1 MTMPTTDVDADDGDF
16 IELDDASP
24 EQVADP
30 DSWPNERIIG
40 AYLHQKRESNAR
52 NTYETRRTQLRR
64 FHAWLKSR
72 DDHVTD
78 MTPIRTRAFVNA
90 HADAG
95 YRASTAQAA
104 GEGVTDFFNTLRD
117 NFGIEVADHSGA
129 DPTDVTLSDLDATQ
143 GQSITESHEGKK
155 RSYVTKNEK
164 EQLLDHVPDPV
175 TRNKILIQ
183 LLWETGF
190 RRSTV
195 AQLTVDDIDRGR
207 QVVETTSPKVGK
219 SVSATYSDALAD
231 LLDLYLNW
239 HRGANLCAD
248 HSDRLFLGYRSPLS
262 AEGVG
267 MVVRNAAENA
277 GIQEV
282 VAQDASGRD
291 RHRVTAHKL
300 RHGLAHHL
308 LHEQEMDIE
317 TVRDQ
322 LGHADISTTQIY
334 VKQDDSERFDKMRES
349 GPASRTESL

>member
-1 MTMPTTDVDADDGDF
+1 MTMPTTDVDATSGDF

-30 DSWPNERIIG
+30 QKWPNERIIG
-40 AYLHQKRESNAR
+40 SYLHQKRESNAR

-72 DDHVTD
+72 GDHVTD
-78 MTPIRTRAFVNA
+78 MTPVRTRAFVNA

-104 GEGVTDFFNTLRD
+104 GEGVTDFFNTLAD
-117 NFGIEVADHSGA
+117 NFGIDVADHSGA

-155 RSYVTKNEK
+155 RSYVTKDEK

-175 TRNKILIQ
+175 TRNKVLVQ
-183 LLWETGF
+183 VLWETGF

-195 AQLTVDDIDRGR
+195 AQLTVDDIDRER

-231 LLDLYLNW
+231 LLDLYLDLY
-239 HRGANLCAD
+239 RGANLCAD

-308 LHEQEMDIE
+308 LHDKNMNIE

-334 VKQDDSERFDKMRES
+334 VKQDDSERFDKMREH
-349 GPASRTESL
+349 GPAARTDSL